1 MTGDLNFGDSID
13 ANFGASTDLKIFH
26 DHANSQNKI
35 IGTATT
41 IIGSDLF
48 YINNAASDE
57 NMLKATANGSVDLY
71 YDNSKK
77 LETTSEGAKVT
88 GHLRL
93 NNSQE
98 MQLGGSATHIEGDS
112 GYMAFDVNSAER
124 MRINSSGNVGIGAS
138 PSYKLDVD
146 AGAPSSADKIIS
158 RHMAETSRQIGLV
171 WDDSASTLGLA
182 TLTNHSLAF
191 HTNGINPRML
201 IDSSGA
207 VTMPKQPA
215 FLAKLAGNMNNIAN
229 STWTT
234 IEASTEIFDQNSD
247 YNTSTYTFTAP
258 VTGKYQFNAMVRME
272 NVDNNTDFQ
281 YVVFSTDN
289 RVYYGLQSWR
299 QTADVPQTHHQ
310 LAILADMDA
319 NDTCRVRVYIA
330 NGHQA
335 SDIADTS
342 IWSGH
347 LVC

>member
-1 MTGDLNFGDSID
+1 MAIV
-13 ANFGASTDLKIFH
+13 I
-26 DHANSQNKI
+26 
-35 IGTATT
+35 
-41 IIGSDLF
+41 
-48 YINNAASDE
+48 
-57 NMLKATANGSVDLY
+57 NGSG
-71 YDNSKK
+71 
-77 LETTSEGAKVT
+77 TVT
-88 GHLRL
+88 GL
-93 NNSQE
+93 SV
-98 MQLGGSATHIEGDS
+98 GGLPDGT
-112 GYMAFDVNSAER
+112 
-124 MRINSSGNVGIGAS
+124 
-138 PSYKLDVD
+138 VD
-146 AGAPSSADKIIS
+146 ADTLASGAGGVDGVSSSAD
-158 RHMAETSRQIGLV
+158 
-171 WDDSASTLGLA
+171 A
-182 TLTNHSLAF
+182 TA
-191 HTNGINPRML
+191 IK
-201 IDSSGA
+201 IDSSERVAIGNTDAGNYYSSADNLVVYDATDHVGITIASGGSDKINSIYFADGTSGTAEYEGSIEYQHSTNTMLIGTNHATVLSIDSTGA